1 MRLYRSQR
9 SRRPLYRRNLDV
21 TMKLLKRLAIW
32 LDDDFCL
39 CGSHLDEWGPQFG
52 WRPLAKRFQCPKCF
66 NKRSCPPAT
75 D

>member
-1 MRLYRSQR
+1 MS
-9 SRRPLYRRNLDV
+9 
-21 TMKLLKRLAIW
+21 MKLLKRLAIW